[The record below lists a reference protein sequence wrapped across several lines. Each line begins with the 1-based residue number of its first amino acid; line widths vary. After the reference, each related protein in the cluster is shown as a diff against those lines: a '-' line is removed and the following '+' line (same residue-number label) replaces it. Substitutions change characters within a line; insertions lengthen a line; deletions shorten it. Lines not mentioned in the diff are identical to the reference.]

1 MMAGDG
7 RSPDLRSR
15 FASDLG
21 PRAASAVVMAAAALG
36 TAFWGGWPLVLFW
49 AAAGIAISVEWTTM
63 ARVGPQRPVQ
73 IAQALA
79 IAAAAAAAG
88 PFQAAP
94 WVITVLIA
102 AGIAASLLLP
112 RTGRDRSWAVA
123 GFLCAVVVATEPVA
137 LRLHPAWGVTGLL
150 WMFAVVWGTDI
161 AAYFTGRTFGGPKL
175 MPRVSPK
182 KTWSGFAGGL
192 IVGTAAG
199 VGVAVAASRLGWNP
213 PIGVTTIAIV
223 SAIAS
228 ILGQIGDLAES
239 ALKRHFDVKDSSRLI
254 PGHGGVMDRLDAF
267 FAVALLAGILLIA
280 GRLAET

>member
-1 MMAGDG
+1 MGGDG
-7 RSPDLRSR
+7 AKPDLRSR

-21 PRAASAVVMAAAALG
+21 PRVASAVIMAAAALG
-36 TAFWGGWPLVLFW
+36 TAYWGGWPLAIFW

-63 ARVGPQRPVQ
+63 AKVAPQRPVQ
-73 IAQALA
+73 IAQSLV
-79 IAAAAAAAG
+79 IAGAAAAAG
-88 PFQAAP
+88 PLYAP
-94 WVITVLIA
+94 AWIFTFLVL
-102 AGIAASLLLP
+102 AGIGASLLLP
-112 RTGRDRSWAVA
+112 KTPRDRSWAVA
-123 GFLCAVVVATEPVA
+123 GFLCALVVATEPVA

-175 MPRVSPK
+175 MPRISPK

-192 IVGTAAG
+192 IVGTLA
-199 VGVAVAASRLGWNP
+199 GVAVAVVASHLGWNP
-213 PIGVTTIAIV
+213 PIGLTTVAIV

-228 ILGQIGDLAES
+228 VLGQIGDLAES

-267 FAVALLAGILLIA
+267 FAVALLAGFLLIA
-280 GRLAET
+280 GHIAGT

>member
-1 MMAGDG
+1 MMADDG
-7 RSPDLRSR
+7 TAPDLRSR

-21 PRAASAVVMAAAALG
+21 PRVASGVVMAAAALG
-36 TAFWGGWPLVLFW
+36 TAYWGGWPLVLFW
-49 AAAGIAISVEWTTM
+49 AAAGIAISVEWTAM
-63 ARVGPQRPVQ
+63 AKVSPQKRVQA
-73 IAQALA
+73 AQAVT

-88 PFQAAP
+88 PLDVPAWLFA
-94 WVITVLIA
+94 LIVA
-102 AGIAASLLLP
+102 AGVAASVILP
-112 RTGRDRSWAVA
+112 TAQRDRWWAVT

-192 IVGTAAG
+192 LVGTAAG
-199 VGVAVAASRLGWNP
+199 VAVAEVAARLGWEP
-213 PIGVTTIAIV
+213 PIGLA
-223 SAIAS
+223 AIAALS
-228 ILGQIGDLAES
+228 ALASVLGQVGDLAES

-267 FAVALLAGILLIA
+267 FAVAVLAGVLLIA
-280 GRLAET
+280 GRIAGT